1 MNVLIPDVSK
11 SGTHCAALLMHDNLK
26 CLFVNK
32 NDFSVII
39 LYLSFFK
46 INFMKLKVG
55 LFHLYVSRLLLK
67 G

>member
-39 LYLSFFK
+39 LYLSFFL
-46 INFMKLKVG
+46 NKLYETEG
-55 LFHLYVSRLLLK
+55 LFVSFVC
-67 G
+67 